1 MIRNYKKQLKEG
13 VKVKCIS
20 NKSSEERIKEAARK
34 VFLKKGFDG
43 TTSRDIAQEADMNI
57 ALTNYYF
64 RSKEKLFLEIFKDL
78 LNLYFQNTL
87 DIFNKDIDFKSKIFE
102 AIDHTYAMVSEEPD
116 LCNFIMN
123 EVHRAPE
130 RLIPDLNFLRQVK
143 HTKLGQ
149 QLEEE
154 IKKGNIRPIGIENV
168 IPMLCGYIQF
178 IFMGK
183 NMHMKIFEVDE
194 EQFEKYA
201 LDHKERI
208 KEMILCY
215 LYI

>member
-1 MIRNYKKQLKEG
+1 MVCNYKTRIKG
-13 VKVKCIS
+13 NVVKCIS
-20 NKSSEERIKEAARK
+20 SKPSEERIKEAARK

-43 TTSRDIAQEADMNI
+43 TTSRDIAEEADMNI

-78 LNLYFQNTL
+78 LTLYFQNTL
-87 DIFNKDIDFKSKIFE
+87 DIFNKDIDFKSKISE
-102 AIDHTYAMVSEEPD
+102 AIDHTYDMVSREPD

-130 RLIPDLNFLRQVK
+130 RLIPDLNFLRQIN

-149 QLEEE
+149 QLDEE
-154 IKKGNIRPIGIENV
+154 IKKGNIRPIGIENLM
-168 IPMLCGYIQF
+168 PMLCGYIQF
-178 IFMGK
+178 IFMCK
-183 NMHMKIFEVDE
+183 NMHMKIYEINE
-194 EQFEKYA
+194 EQFEEYA